1 MKRIQVKTQAPYEVL
16 IQRGLLQ
23 EAGLKIQQIK
33 PRARLAVV
41 TDSNVAPLYLRKL
54 LDSLENAGYRNIP
67 SFTLEA
73 GENTKSLESAELL
86 YQLLSQNK
94 ISRDCCL
101 IALGGGV
108 IGDLTG
114 FVASTYLRG
123 IPFIQIP
130 TTLLA
135 QVDSS
140 VGGKTAVNLPSGKN
154 LVGTFWQPSLVLCD
168 PDTLSTLSEEVFSD
182 GIAEAIKC
190 GMIKDAVLFDLLAD
204 ENPQDHLEEIISRCI
219 TIKRDVVEEDEQ
231 DTGNRMLL
239 NFGHTM
245 GHAVENWMQ
254 YKQRHGQCVAIG
266 MAMIIRAQVAA
277 GMLPSPALDRLL
289 KVCQKYSL
297 PVSCNAAWENLF
309 EICRQDKK
317 NTIQGIRAILLREVG
332 DSFIQSFPFSEF
344 ERFIKGGEAK

>member
-1 MKRIQVKTQAPYEVL
+1 MNRIQVKTQAPYEVL

-23 EAGLKIQQIK
+23 EAGLKIQKIK

-54 LDSLENAGYRNIP
+54 LDSLENAGYRDIP

-73 GENTKSLESAELL
+73 GENTKSLESAGLL

-204 ENPQDHLEEIISRCI
+204 ENPQEDRKS
-219 TIKRDVVEEDEQ
+219 VV
-231 DTGNRMLL
+231 
-239 NFGHTM
+239 
-245 GHAVENWMQ
+245 
-254 YKQRHGQCVAIG
+254 
-266 MAMIIRAQVAA
+266 
-277 GMLPSPALDRLL
+277 
-289 KVCQKYSL
+289 
-297 PVSCNAAWENLF
+297 
-309 EICRQDKK
+309 
-317 NTIQGIRAILLREVG
+317 
-332 DSFIQSFPFSEF
+332 
-344 ERFIKGGEAK
+344 

>member
-1 MKRIQVKTQAPYEVL
+1 MNCIQVKTQSPYDVL
-16 IQRGLLQ
+16 IRRGILQ
-23 EAGLKIQQIK
+23 EAGLEIQKIK
-33 PRARLAVV
+33 PQARLAVI
-41 TDSNVAPLYLRKL
+41 TDSNVAPLYLRGL
-54 LDSLENAGYRNIP
+54 LDSLKSAGYRDIP
-67 SFTLEA
+67 SFTMEA
-73 GENTKSLESAELL
+73 GENTKSLESAGLL
-86 YQLLSQNK
+86 YQLLSQSK

-123 IPFIQIP
+123 ISFIQIP

-168 PDTLSTLSEEVFSD
+168 PDTLSTLPEEVFSD
-182 GIAEAIKC
+182 GIAEAVKC

-204 ENPQDHLEEIISRCI
+204 KDPQENLEEIISRCI
-219 TIKRDVVEEDEQ
+219 AIKRDIVEEDEQ

-254 YKQRHGQCVAIG
+254 YRQRHGQCVAVG
-266 MAMIIRAQVAA
+266 MAMMIRAQVAD
-277 GMLPSPALDRLL
+277 GTLPLSVLERFLA
-289 KVCQKYSL
+289 VCQKYRL
-297 PVSCNAAWENLF
+297 PSTCDTDWENLF

-317 NTIQGIRAILLREVG
+317 NTTKDIRAILLREIG
-332 DSFIQSFPFSEF
+332 DSFIKSFPFTEF
-344 ERFIKGGEAK
+344 KSFMKGGEGQ